1 MMKES
6 KYNSMTAFLIVTLD
20 FLMFIGSAACAA
32 IIFRTLSKDGL
43 GNSFKAVVNCGLF
56 FIGTFS
62 LIYILF
68 SLRRILK
75 SVIKLGPFNMSNVKS
90 LKRIAGS
97 CFLIAVCYIINFF
110 FNNQHANFNFISID
124 SAGIHTDMEFLIFFF
139 AGFFVLVLAQVYKQA
154 VEVKE
159 ENDFTI

>member
-1 MMKES
+1 MKEN

-20 FLMFIGSAACAA
+20 LLMFIGSIACIA
-32 IIFRTLSKDGL
+32 IIFKTLSNNGF
-43 GNSFKAVVNCGLF
+43 GNSLQTIVNCVLF
-56 FIGTFS
+56 FIGTSS

-110 FNNQHANFNFISID
+110 FNNQLANFNFISID
-124 SAGIHTDMEFLIFFF
+124 STGIHTDTEFLIFFF
-139 AGFFVLVLAQVYKQA
+139 VGFFVLVLAQIYKQA